1 MNRTEMISL
10 DGLVDLDTQY
20 EPSTIDLSG
29 EYWTPDKEGES
40 RRLVFVGIEE
50 RTAPD
55 HNDPE
60 KDVSLPSVVFI
71 EPSSEG
77 NHKTIFNASKR
88 LLAVFENNEIDR
100 GQPVQITYNGK
111 KKNRTNANMSDDWSV
126 QLLRKKGAKK

>member
-1 MNRTEMISL
+1 MNRKEMISL
-10 DGLVDLDTQY
+10 DGLVDLESDF

-29 EYWTPDKEGES
+29 EYWTPTNEGEV

-50 RTAPD
+50 RSAPD

-60 KDVSLPSVVFI
+60 KDVLLPSAVFI
-71 EPSSEG
+71 EPNSEG
-77 NHKTIFNASKR
+77 SHKTVFNASKR
-88 LLAVFENNEIDR
+88 LLAVFENNEIER